1 MNIMRKPQVN
11 AFAIAIVSAFY
22 SLVFIFTSGHM
33 EFERILNHSQTLSSP
48 FWNAWS
54 AFLKQGNMKYIGY
67 AYIALT
73 AVIVILSLFKKKDYD
88 EYQTSIFTKGLIAS
102 GLVMVILFPLALL
115 LILSDSNYSVQA
127 IMLLVVVH
135 WSAALISD
143 LLYVAKWCRG

>member
-1 MNIMRKPQVN
+1 MNMMRKPQVN
-11 AFAIAIVSAFY
+11 AFVIAIVSAFY

-33 EFERILNHSQTLSSP
+33 EFKRILNHSQTLNSP

-67 AYIALT
+67 VYIALT
-73 AVIVILSLFKKKDYD
+73 AVIAILSLFKKKDYD

-115 LILSDSNYSVQA
+115 LILSDSNYSVET

-135 WSAALISD
+135 WSAALITD
-143 LLYVAKWCRG
+143 LLYVAKWCRV